1 MLNIEE
7 DTNGASLNDY
17 MAGCSRVP
25 FQNTDMKVRKPSLE
39 SHTECVFSLMKFTKG
54 NSHVLLFMQ
63 DIAPYHAVCNTM
75 EAIHSAVIETIGEDD

>member
-1 MLNIEE
+1 M
-7 DTNGASLNDY
+7 
-17 MAGCSRVP
+17 
-25 FQNTDMKVRKPSLE
+25 RKPSLE

-75 EAIHSAVIETIGEDD
+75 EAIHSAVIETIVRIPLSPKLKQLESL